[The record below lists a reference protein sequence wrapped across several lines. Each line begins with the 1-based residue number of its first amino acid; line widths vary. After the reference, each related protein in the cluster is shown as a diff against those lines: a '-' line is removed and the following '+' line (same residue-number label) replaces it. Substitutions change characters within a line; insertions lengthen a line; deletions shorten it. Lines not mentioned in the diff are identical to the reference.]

1 LPFLLSTRYNEKQHV
16 SLLAH
21 IHNGVNVKVNVARP
35 KGKLTMSEHI
45 PVIAGAVRT
54 PTGKFLGGLAGFTA
68 PQLGA
73 IVIKEVVRRSGI
85 VPNSIDEVIMGNV
98 VSAGIG
104 QAPARQ
110 AAIHAGLPDDLPAFT
125 VNKVC
130 GSGLKAVMLAAQ
142 AIRAGDAQAFVAGG
156 MESMSNTPYLLTKAR
171 TGYRMGDGELID
183 AVVRDGLWCAFENI
197 HMGGEAEI
205 IAEKFGVTR
214 EEQDQFSLQ
223 SHQRAAAATAAGRFK
238 DEIVPIE
245 IKQKSGVVVVD
256 TDEPIRADSSLAAL
270 AKLKPAFKEGGTVT
284 AGNAPGLSDGASATV
299 VVDQDFAKANGL
311 TVLARVT
318 GYASAAIT
326 PRYIFAAPTR
336 AVNRLLERTGLRLAD
351 FDLIEVNEAF
361 AAQTLA
367 NGKELDWDWSRVNV
381 NGGAIALGHPI
392 GSSGSRV
399 LTTLIYELRR
409 RGGGRGLATLCLG
422 GGGAVAMSVEV

>member
-1 LPFLLSTRYNEKQHV
+1 MAEPTAV
-16 SLLAH
+16 
-21 IHNGVNVKVNVARP
+21 VVA
-35 KGKLTMSEHI
+35 
-45 PVIAGAVRT
+45 AVRT
-54 PTGKFLGGLAGFTA
+54 ATGKFLGGLSSFTA

-73 IVIKEVVRRSGI
+73 IVIKEAVRRSGI
-85 VPNSIDEVIMGNV
+85 EPNTIDEVIMGNV
-98 VSAGIG
+98 VSAGVG

-110 AAIHAGLPDDLPAFT
+110 AAIHADLPVDIPAFT

-156 MESMSNTPYLLTKAR
+156 MESMSNAPYLLTQAR
-171 TGYRMGDGELID
+171 TGYRMGDAKMID
-183 AVVRDGLWCAFENI
+183 AVVHDGLWCAFENI
-197 HMGGEAEI
+197 HMGDEAEI

-214 EEQDQFSLQ
+214 EEQDQYSFQ

-238 DEIVPIE
+238 DEIIPVE
-245 IKQKSGVVVVD
+245 VKQKKGVLVVD
-256 TDEPIRADSSLAAL
+256 TDEPIRGDTSMDAL
-270 AKLKPAFKEGGTVT
+270 TKLMPIFQQGGTVT

-299 VVDQDFAKANGL
+299 VTEREFAKAHGL
-311 TVLARVT
+311 PVLARIT

-336 AVNRLLERTGLRLAD
+336 AVHRLLERTGLRIGD

-422 GGGAVAMSVEV
+422 GGGAVAMSVEVS

>member
-1 LPFLLSTRYNEKQHV
+1 MKAGFLH
-16 SLLAH
+16 AH
-21 IHNGVNVKVNVARP
+21 THDEVEQGQVEAPEELGSMTENT
-35 KGKLTMSEHI
+35 LHT
-45 PVIAGAVRT
+45 PVIAAAVRT
-54 PTGKFLGGLAGFTA
+54 PTGKFLGGLSSFSA

-73 IVIKEVVRRSGI
+73 IVIKEAVKRSAI
-85 VPNSIDEVIMGNV
+85 APDAIDEVIMGNV

-110 AAIHAGLPDDLPAFT
+110 AAVYAGLPVDIPAFT

-156 MESMSNTPYLLTKAR
+156 MESMSNAPYLLPKAR
-171 TGYRMGDGELID
+171 TGYRMGDGKIID
-183 AVVRDGLWCAFENI
+183 AVVHDGLWCAFEDI
-197 HMGGEAEI
+197 HMGSEAEI
-205 IAEKFGVTR
+205 IAEKFCVTR
-214 EEQDQFSLQ
+214 DEQDRFSLQ

-245 IKQKSGVVVVD
+245 VKQKSGVVVID
-256 TDEPIRADSSLAAL
+256 KDEPIRADSSLEAL
-270 AKLKPAFKEGGTVT
+270 AKLKPAFQEGGTVT

-299 VVDQDFAKANGL
+299 VADQDFARAHGL
-311 TVLARVT
+311 PVLARIT
-318 GYASAAIT
+318 GYASAAIE

-336 AVNRLLERTGLRLAD
+336 AVRRLLERTGLEISD

-361 AAQTLA
+361 AAQALA

-381 NGGAIALGHPI
+381 NGGAVALGHPI

-399 LTTLIYELRR
+399 LTTLIHELRR

-422 GGGAVAMSVEV
+422 GGGAVAMSIEV

>member
-1 LPFLLSTRYNEKQHV
+1 MN
-16 SLLAH
+16 
-21 IHNGVNVKVNVARP
+21 
-35 KGKLTMSEHI
+35 EHI
-45 PVIAGAVRT
+45 PVLVGAART
-54 PTGKFLGGLAGFTA
+54 PTGKFLSGLASFTA

-73 IVIKEVVRRSGI
+73 IAIREAVRRAGI
-85 VPNSIDEVIMGNV
+85 APEAIDEVIMGNV

-110 AAIHAGLPDDLPAFT
+110 AAVRSGLPVDIPAFT

-156 MESMSNTPYLLTKAR
+156 MESMSNAPYLLPKAR
-171 TGYRMGDGELID
+171 TGYRMGNGQLVDG
-183 AVVRDGLWCAFENI
+183 VVHDGLWCAFENI
-197 HMGGEAEI
+197 HMGEEAEV
-205 IAEKFGVTR
+205 IAEKYGVTR
-214 EEQDQFSLQ
+214 EEQDRFSLQ
-223 SHQRAAAATAAGRFK
+223 SHQKASEAAASGRFK
-238 DEIVPIE
+238 EEIIPVEVKGKKGTVI
-245 IKQKSGVVVVD
+245 ID
-256 TDEPIRADSSLAAL
+256 TDEPIRGDSSMDAL
-270 AKLKPAFKEGGTVT
+270 TKLMPAFQEGGTVT

-299 VVDQDFAKANGL
+299 VVDQDFAREQGL
-311 TVLARVT
+311 EVLARIT

-326 PRYIFAAPTR
+326 PRYIFAAPPK
-336 AVNRLLERTGLRLAD
+336 AVHRLLERTGLRLSD

-392 GSSGSRV
+392 GSSGARV
-399 LTTLIYELRR
+399 LTTLLYELRR

-422 GGGAVAMSVEV
+422 GGGAIALSIEV

>member
-1 LPFLLSTRYNEKQHV
+1 MT
-16 SLLAH
+16 
-21 IHNGVNVKVNVARP
+21 
-35 KGKLTMSEHI
+35 EHI
-45 PVIAGAVRT
+45 PVIVGAART
-54 PTGKFLGGLAGFTA
+54 PTGKFLGSLASFSA

-73 IVIKEVVRRSGI
+73 IAIRAVVERSGI
-85 VPNSIDEVIMGNV
+85 DPNMIDEVIMGNV
-98 VSAGIG
+98 VSAGVG

-110 AAIHAGLPDDLPAFT
+110 AAIAAGLSVDIPAFT

-156 MESMSNTPYLLTKAR
+156 MESMSNTPYLLANAR

-183 AVVRDGLWCAFENI
+183 SVVRDGLWCAFEHI
-197 HMGGEAEI
+197 HMGNEAEI
-205 IAEKFGVTR
+205 IAEKFAVTR
-214 EEQDQFSLQ
+214 EEQDRFALQ
-223 SHQRAAAATAAGRFK
+223 SQQRAAEATAAGRFK
-238 DEIVPIE
+238 QEIIPIE
-245 IKQKSGVVVVD
+245 IKQKKGTLLVD
-256 TDEPIRADSSLAAL
+256 SDEPIRADTSAEAL
-270 AKLKPAFKEGGTVT
+270 AKLKPAFQEGGTVT

-299 VVDQDFAKANGL
+299 VVDQQFAQAHGM
-311 TVLARVT
+311 TIMARIT
-318 GYASAAIT
+318 GYASAAIQ

-336 AVNRLLERTGLRLAD
+336 AVHRLLTITGMKISD

-399 LTTLIYELRR
+399 LTTLIYELQR

-422 GGGAVAMSVEV
+422 GGGAVALSVEV

>member
-1 LPFLLSTRYNEKQHV
+1 M
-16 SLLAH
+16 A
-21 IHNGVNVKVNVARP
+21 
-35 KGKLTMSEHI
+35 EHI
-45 PVIAGAVRT
+45 PVLIGAART
-54 PTGKFLGGLAGFTA
+54 PTGKFLGSLASLSA

-73 IVIKEVVRRSGI
+73 LAIKEAVRRAGI
-85 VPNSIDEVIMGNV
+85 DPQAIEEVIMGNV

-110 AAIHAGLPDDLPAFT
+110 AAIHAGLPVEIPAWT
-125 VNKVC
+125 INKVC
-130 GSGLKAVMLAAQ
+130 GSGLKAVMQASQ
-142 AIRAGDAQAFVAGG
+142 AIRAGDGQVFVAGG
-156 MESMSNTPYLLTKAR
+156 MESMSNAPYLLSKAR
-171 TGYRMGDGELID
+171 TGYRMGNSEIVDS
-183 AVVRDGLWCAFENI
+183 VVHDGLWCAFENM
-197 HMGGEAEI
+197 HMGKEAEI
-205 IAEKFGVTR
+205 IAEKFGITR
-214 EEQDQFSLQ
+214 EQQDHLALQ
-223 SHQRAAAATAAGRFK
+223 SHQHAAAATTSGRFK
-238 DEIVPIE
+238 DEIVPIQVQ
-245 IKQKSGVVVVD
+245 QKKGVQIID
-256 TDEPIRADSSLAAL
+256 TDESIRTDTSLEVL
-270 AKLKPAFKEGGTVT
+270 GKLLPVFQQDGTVT
-284 AGNAPGLSDGASATV
+284 AGNAPSLSDGASATV
-299 VVDQDFAKANGL
+299 VVDQEFARAHGCDM
-311 TVLARVT
+311 LARIT

-336 AVNRLLERTGLRLAD
+336 AVHRLLERTNLQISD

-367 NGKELDWDWSRVNV
+367 NGKELEWDWSRVNV

>member
-1 LPFLLSTRYNEKQHV
+1 
-16 SLLAH
+16 
-21 IHNGVNVKVNVARP
+21 
-35 KGKLTMSEHI
+35 MSEYT
-45 PVIAGAVRT
+45 PVIVAAVRT
-54 PTGKFLGGLAGFTA
+54 PTGKFLGGLSSFSA

-73 IVIKEVVRRSGI
+73 IVIKEAVRRAGI
-85 VPNSIDEVIMGNV
+85 APDVIDEVIMGNV
-98 VSAGIG
+98 VTAGVG

-110 AAIHAGLPDDLPAFT
+110 AAIHAGLPDDIPAFT

-156 MESMSNTPYLLTKAR
+156 MESMSNAPYLLTRAR
-171 TGYRMGDGELID
+171 TGYRMGNAEMID
-183 AVVRDGLWCAFENI
+183 AVVHDGLWCAFENI
-197 HMGGEAEI
+197 HMGNEAEI

-214 EEQDQFSLQ
+214 SEQDQFALQ
-223 SHQRAAAATAAGRFK
+223 SHLRAAAATAAGRFK
-238 DEIVPIE
+238 DEIIPIE
-245 IKQKSGVVVVD
+245 VKQKQSALVVD
-256 TDEPIRADSSLAAL
+256 TDEPIRGDSSIDTL
-270 AKLKPAFKEGGTVT
+270 AKLMPVFQQGGTVT

-299 VVDQDFAKANGL
+299 VTERDFARAHNL
-311 TVLARVT
+311 PVLARIT

-336 AVNRLLERTGLRLAD
+336 AVRRLLDITGLKIGD

>member
-1 LPFLLSTRYNEKQHV
+1 MTE
-16 SLLAH
+16 
-21 IHNGVNVKVNVARP
+21 HN
-35 KGKLTMSEHI
+35 
-45 PVIAGAVRT
+45 PVIVGAVRT
-54 PTGKFLGGLAGFTA
+54 PTGKFLGGLASFTA

-73 IVIKEVVRRSGI
+73 LVIKEVVSRAGI
-85 VPNSIDEVIMGNV
+85 DPESIDEVIMGNV
-98 VSAGIG
+98 VSAGVG

-110 AAIHAGLPDDLPAFT
+110 AALHAGLPVDIPAFT

-142 AIRAGDAQAFVAGG
+142 AVRAGDAQAFVAGG

-171 TGYRMGDGELID
+171 TGYRMGDAKMVD
-183 AVVRDGLWCAFENI
+183 SVVHDGLWCAFEDI
-197 HMGGEAEI
+197 HMGNEAEI

-214 EEQDQFSLQ
+214 EEQDRYSLQ
-223 SHQRAAAATAAGRFK
+223 SHQRAAEATSAGRFK
-238 DEIVPIE
+238 DEIVPVE
-245 IKQKSGVVVVD
+245 VKQKKGSVFVEI
-256 TDEPIRADSSLAAL
+256 DEPIRGDSSMDAL
-270 AKLKPAFKEGGTVT
+270 ARLMPAFQEGGSVT
-284 AGNAPGLSDGASATV
+284 AGNAPGLSDGASATI
-299 VVDQDFAKANGL
+299 VVDQEFARSHHL
-311 TVLARVT
+311 TELAQIT

-336 AVNRLLERTGLRLAD
+336 AVRRLLERTGKKISD